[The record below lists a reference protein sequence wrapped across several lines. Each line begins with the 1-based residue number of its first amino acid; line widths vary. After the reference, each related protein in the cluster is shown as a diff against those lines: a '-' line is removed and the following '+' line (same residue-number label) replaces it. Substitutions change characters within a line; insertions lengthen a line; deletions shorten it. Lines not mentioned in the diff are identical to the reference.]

1 MLKNYC
7 LAAVLCGAILLGHA
21 PAATAGDGANNP
33 VGTWLVEVSFPTA
46 PPGAPPAPPPFMEFL
61 TFHHNGT
68 LTETNGALHGSPAP
82 GPLNLTG
89 SDGFGSW
96 ERIEGGKVR
105 FSFLKMVFC
114 GPAAAGPWPP
124 GCGIEG
130 QHLGYLRVRAE
141 AILRGD
147 TYSGGES
154 FTDLLIGPD
163 PDAPFITLPF
173 GPAAS
178 EGKRIPVQAP

>member
-1 MLKNYC
+1 MKRTVL
-7 LAAVLCGAILLGHA
+7 LPALCGLLLALGA
-21 PAATAGDGANNP
+21 NVAVAGNNANNP
-33 VGTWLVEVSFPTA
+33 GGTWLVTVSFPA
-46 PPGAPPAPPPFMEFL
+46 GGPPPFQEFL

-82 GPLNLTG
+82 GPLNATA
-89 SDGFGSW
+89 SDGFGGW
-96 ERIEGGKVR
+96 QRIPGGKVR

-114 GPAAAGPWPP
+114 GPAGAGPWPP
-124 GCGIEG
+124 TCVTEG
-130 QHLGYLRVRAE
+130 QHVGYLRVRAE
-141 AILRGD
+141 ATLRGD

-163 PDAPFITLPF
+163 PDAPILVLPF